1 MTRDVEGHADD
12 VSRDQSID
20 RSIMGDVGAVA
31 LRGLRKRY
39 GERTVVD
46 GVSLEVRPGEFFSL
60 LGPSGCGK
68 TTTLRMI
75 GGFERP
81 DEGSVLIDGRDVT
94 GDEPEA
100 RPVNTVFQNYAL
112 FPHLD
117 VRGNVA
123 FGLRFARA
131 GRGDGGRAGG
141 GRRRG
146 RPEVDDA
153 DRRVAAALELVQLG
167 SFGARRVHQL
177 SGGEQQRVA
186 LARALVLEP
195 TVLLLDEPLGA
206 LDAQLRARLQVELSE
221 LQRRV
226 GITFVYVTHDQ
237 HEAFTMSDRIG
248 VMRDGRLLQVG
259 APREIY
265 ERPAS
270 VDVARFIGAANLLHG
285 TVTARG
291 VADLSGQRMAVP
303 DDAPLGDAIVMVRPE
318 RIRLGA
324 GDRSAR
330 VERVTFAGAS
340 LRVDLRVGEVA
351 LVAEVPNDDRAASLR
366 AGDTTTIDVPAD
378 AVRVLSPR
386 RG

>member
-1 MTRDVEGHADD
+1 MVAA
-12 VSRDQSID
+12 
-20 RSIMGDVGAVA
+20 GAVA

-39 GERTVVD
+39 GDRTVVD
-46 GVSLEVRPGEFFSL
+46 GVTLEVRAGEFFSL

-81 DEGSVLIDGRDVT
+81 DEGTVAIDDRDVT
-94 GDEPEA
+94 ADEPEA

-123 FGLRFARA
+123 FGLRF
-131 GRGDGGRAGG
+131 GGRAGG

-146 RPEVDDA
+146 SADDA
-153 DRRVAAALELVQLG
+153 DRRVAEALELVQLG
-167 SFGARRVHQL
+167 SFGGRRVHQL

-206 LDAQLRARLQVELSE
+206 LDAQLRARLQVELAA

-248 VMRDGRLLQVG
+248 VMREGRLLQVG

-265 ERPAS
+265 ERPAN
-270 VDVARFIGAANLLHG
+270 VDVARFVGAANLVHG
-285 TVTARG
+285 AVTARG
-291 VADLSGQRMAVP
+291 VADLSGERFAVP
-303 DDAPLGDAIVMVRPE
+303 DDAPLGEAIVMVRPE
-318 RIRLGA
+318 RIRIGA
-324 GDRSAR
+324 GSRAAR
-330 VERVTFAGAS
+330 IERVTFAGAA
-340 LRVDLRVGEVA
+340 LRVDLRVGDVA
-351 LVAEVPNDDRAASLR
+351 LVAEVPNDDRSSALR
-366 AGDTTTIDVPAD
+366 AGDATTIDVPAD

-386 RG
+386 RS